1 MPINLLYFLFVY
13 VNCNDNIST
22 SETAKN
28 KFLASQ
34 IGGDDLSIHAI
45 QFLEKDGSNVTI
57 PTTLSKAGKSFN
69 VVELKDSAFQGSP
82 AGSFYIPYSIT
93 KIGRKCFSESKFLT
107 YVDFSQTP
115 IERVRE
121 RTFADCPKLERV
133 EFPQTLT
140 ILEDSCFID
149 CVSLKYVDL
158 KKTNLYK
165 IEKNVFYGCKSL
177 ENIIF
182 PSKLQYIGSKAFSK
196 TAVKELALGS
206 NFEHMAASAFEDSI
220 IEMID
225 LSKTLVSIIENCTFS
240 CCSNLAYF
248 IPPKDLYQIRSFAF
262 YKTGFQ
268 AIDFTN
274 TKLEEIHDS
283 AFCYCSSLLKIKL
296 PATMRIIGESAFVK
310 CNFKTFSIQSSI
322 QKIGASFLSEND
334 KLEEL
339 DLSNS
344 SLSIIPDF
352 SFSGC
357 SLLSSIIMPNH
368 SISFGVRCFADTA
381 ISYIYISRNIVSLG
395 KECFFRCSNLVTVSM
410 NDSIINKLPDG
421 CFRDCSMLSEVIFSD
436 TVLLSI
442 SNHCFEHCAFHQ
454 IIFKKTIIELGE
466 NAFWNS
472 PNLEIVSLLNTNI
485 TEIPRYCF
493 ADCDHLKF
501 VYLPQ
506 SVSKIG
512 NAAFEKCPLSIIC
525 YYGLKS
531 PSGSSINVRVVSV
544 MKDYTTETFC
554 GIKVTKNLTRF
565 SLVPG
570 HKKEFRML
578 YLYIFGSLIFVSF
591 FIYKIAKFII
601 AKKTIAIG
609 DFESLLSGEKEEE

>member
-1 MPINLLYFLFVY
+1 MILLFFTYFIYSINEE
-13 VNCNDNIST
+13 NSNI
-22 SETAKN
+22 EKPKN

-34 IGGDDLSIHAI
+34 IGGDDLSIHTI
-45 QFLEKDGSNVTI
+45 QFLEKEGSNVTI

-82 AGSFYIPYSIT
+82 AGAYHIPYSIT
-93 KIGRKCFSESKFLT
+93 KIGRKCFSESKYLK

-133 EFPQTLT
+133 DFPQSLT
-140 ILEDSCFID
+140 ILEDSCFFE

-165 IEKNVFYGCKSL
+165 IEKNVFSGCINL
-177 ENIIF
+177 ESILL

-196 TAVKELALGS
+196 TGIKELVLPS
-206 NFEHMAASAFEDSI
+206 NFEHIAASAFEDSL

-225 LSKTLVSIIENCTFS
+225 LSKTLVSVIENCTFW

-248 IPPKDLYQIRSFAF
+248 IPPKDLVQIRAFAF

-268 AIDFTN
+268 AIDFTK
-274 TKLEEIHDS
+274 TKLEEIHES

-296 PATMRIIGESAFVK
+296 PETFTFIGENAFVK
-310 CNFKTFSIQSSI
+310 CNFKTFTVQHSIKQVGSY
-322 QKIGASFLSEND
+322 FLSEND

-344 SLSIIPDF
+344 SLSMIPDF

-357 SLLSSIIMPNH
+357 SLLSSISFPSHDIG
-368 SISFGVRCFADTA
+368 FGVRCFADTS
-381 ISYIYISRNIVSLG
+381 ISYLYLSKYITFLG

-410 NDSIINKLPDG
+410 NDSLIEKLPEG
-421 CFRDCSMLSEVIFSD
+421 CFRDCSMLSDVIFSD
-436 TVLLSI
+436 KVLLYI
-442 SNHCFEHCAFHQ
+442 SNHCFEHCAFRQ
-454 IIFKKTIIELGE
+454 LIFQKTIIELGE
-466 NAFWNS
+466 NSFWNS

-493 ADCDHLKF
+493 ADCDSLKY
-501 VYLPQ
+501 VYLPETIT
-506 SVSKIG
+506 KIG
-512 NAAFEKCPLSIIC
+512 NSAFEKCPLSIIC

-531 PSGSSINVRVVSV
+531 PSGSSIKVKVVSV
-544 MKDYTTETFC
+544 TKAYLSETFC
-554 GIKVTKNLTRF
+554 GIKVTKNLTKF
-565 SLVPG
+565 SLLPG
-570 HKKEFRML
+570 YNSGYTMMI
-578 YLYIFGSLIFVSF
+578 LYIFGVILCISF
-591 FIYKIAKFII
+591 IIYKIAKSII
-601 AKKTIAIG
+601 AKKTIAVG
-609 DFESLLSGEKEEE
+609 DFESLLSGANDED